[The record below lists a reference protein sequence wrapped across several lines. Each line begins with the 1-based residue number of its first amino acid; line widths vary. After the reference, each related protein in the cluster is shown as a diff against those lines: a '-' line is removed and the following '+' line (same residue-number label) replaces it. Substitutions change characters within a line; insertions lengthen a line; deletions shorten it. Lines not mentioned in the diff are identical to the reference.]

1 MTIIIVGLLFMSW
14 LTIALSLFADGQLS
28 AFILGNYVT
37 STNFKCCSILLLLIV
52 SLMFVFLNNSLCSF
66 FCINECWMEFFFFFK
81 GDLTNSHEW
90 NPDII
95 SGVVRP
101 PEQIKLVHDLEAIR
115 SVSSLSS
122 STGMFCSHWQLSCC

>member
-1 MTIIIVGLLFMSW
+1 MSW
-14 LTIALSLFADGQLS
+14 PTIYNTLS
-28 AFILGNYVT
+28 
-37 STNFKCCSILLLLIV
+37 LLIV
-52 SLMFVFLNNSLCSF
+52 RFLLSSWAANFIAQFYCSRLCLCCVCGLITLFVLISAEWHFFL
-66 FCINECWMEFFFFFK
+66 